1 MSSVAL
7 FVLHHVG
14 KMELFRIQGVELL
27 KLSHAAAME
36 MARRWWQHQGA
47 TSHYITDGSSSSNF
61 DAWFKKSTGK
71 LKVWQ

>member
-27 KLSHAAAME
+27 KLSHAAAMD
-36 MARRWWQHQGA
+36 MARRAVEAVPWRQHR
-47 TSHYITDGSSSSNF
+47 
-61 DAWFKKSTGK
+61 
-71 LKVWQ
+71 LM